1 MGSSPVHRGPF
12 ERSAGN
18 RMNGERPPLTDAKHM
33 SEETFQVENHPTSGF
48 PDASEMYYNAALTPG
63 LGATFDLQV
72 IDSAL
77 KKTLDLSSG
86 QLRTVDTPVLF

>member
-1 MGSSPVHRGPF
+1 
-12 ERSAGN
+12 
-18 RMNGERPPLTDAKHM
+18 
-33 SEETFQVENHPTSGF
+33 
-48 PDASEMYYNAALTPG
+48 MYYNAALTPG